1 MCRLLPEEVPMAV
14 EEITAQQLESE
25 IIKRQDIA
33 IVDVRPTGE
42 VTSWSIDPEAAPF
55 INVPADA
62 VAADTDTAAKA
73 ITTVAS
79 NGTKVRLI
87 CNRGRASLRAAE
99 TLNEHGLVC
108 ASVTGG
114 MIAWSR
120 LLALRPVEIGTD
132 TTVIQF
138 MREARGCLSYLVEA
152 DGEALVVDPA
162 PAIEVYVA
170 AARSLGAQ
178 ITHVLDSHIHADHLS
193 GARSLADR
201 EGAQLHFG
209 APALRRGLQY
219 ADRIQPVDDGDRIAV
234 GTADLRVLS
243 LPGHTSDN
251 VGVLIDGRAMI
262 CGDSLFA
269 DSVARPDLEAG
280 DDGAADA
287 ARTLFNTLHERILS
301 HSDETILLPC
311 HYSGGRRDRPVAP
324 MLSEVKRDVA
334 SFLELDRETFAS
346 EAVAE
351 MPPRPANYLNIIA
364 VNLGAESGPDVGG
377 LEVGANSC
385 AAR

>member
-1 MCRLLPEEVPMAV
+1 MPV

-25 IIKRQDIA
+25 IVRHEDIA
-33 IVDVRPTGE
+33 IVDVRPAFD
-42 VTSWSIDPEAAPF
+42 VTRWKIDASGLPF
-55 INVPADA
+55 LNVPAESIAANVEDA
-62 VAADTDTAAKA
+62 KSTIAGVAR
-73 ITTVAS
+73 
-79 NGTKVRLI
+79 GETKVRVI

-99 TLNEHGLVC
+99 ALTDRGLAAATVG
-108 ASVTGG
+108 GG

-120 LLALRPVEIGTD
+120 LLSPRPVDIGTD

-162 PAIEVYVA
+162 PTIEPYIA
-170 AARSLGAQ
+170 AARSLGAS
-178 ITHVLDSHIHADHLS
+178 ITRTLDTHVHADHLS
-193 GARSLADR
+193 GIRALADR
-201 EGAQLHFG
+201 EGATLHLG
-209 APALRRGLQY
+209 AAALARGVQF
-219 ADRIQPVDDGDRIAV
+219 AERVQPLGDGDRVAL
-234 GTADLRVLS
+234 GTADLKVLT

-251 VGVLIDGRAMI
+251 VGVLVDGRALI
-262 CGDSLFA
+262 AGDSLFA

-280 DDGAADA
+280 DEGADEA
-287 ARTLFNTLHERILS
+287 ARALHKTLHERILTL
-301 HSDETILLPC
+301 DDDMILLPC
-311 HYSGGRRDRPVAP
+311 HYPGGRRESALAP
-324 MLSEVKRDVA
+324 TIAQAKEKVDLLR
-334 SFLELDRETFAS
+334 LDRDAFAAES
-346 EAVAE
+346 VAE